1 MKKIKQ
7 IAIYPGT
14 FDPCTRGHMDIVKRS
29 AKLYDE
35 VIVAVSAH
43 KKKKTMFDADKRQQA
58 FMAAVSDMENVKV
71 EKFDGLL
78 VDFATEHNA
87 NVIIRGLRVSSDFEY
102 EFNMAQFAKDQNSEV
117 EMVYLMAT
125 GNNLHISSSAV
136 RELIRMN
143 VDVSAYIPNAVMEI
157 L

>member
-1 MKKIKQ
+1 MKK

-35 VIVAVSAH
+35 VIVAVSDH
-43 KKKKTMFDADKRQQA
+43 KKKKTMFDSDTRKEA
-58 FMAAVSDMENVKV
+58 FIAAVSDIPNVRV

-78 VDFATEHNA
+78 VDFATNHNA

-102 EFNMAQFAKDQNSEV
+102 EFNMAQFAKDQNPDV

-136 RELIRMN
+136 RELIRMG
-143 VDVSAYIPNAVMEI
+143 VDVSAYIPSKVAGVI
-157 L
+157 